1 MMRTSRGFT
10 LLEVVVALLV
20 LEVAVV
26 GVVGALA
33 LASSTLTQA
42 EVLERA
48 VAEAQGVLDSL
59 AGTRGPR
66 ADSTVHPWGS
76 VSWLVDDS
84 ARVGIR
90 ATSRTGEVLID
101 LSSVLPSW

>member
-1 MMRTSRGFT
+1 MRRGFT

-33 LASSTLTQA
+33 LASSTLTRA
-42 EVLERA
+42 EALERA

-59 AGTRGPR
+59 SGTRGVS
-66 ADSTVHPWGS
+66 ADSAARPWGTVAWS
-76 VSWLVDDS
+76 VDDS
-84 ARVGIR
+84 ARVGVR
-90 ATSRTGEVLID
+90 AVARTGEVLLD
-101 LSSVLPSW
+101 VRSVLPSW